1 MSDQTLLSLIHNKNI
16 LEDIISEVPFEKLLR
31 ISQRNKVL
39 QKIIKI
45 SPNIYKKLSQKKNL
59 IYSICLLIDHNKN
72 FRENPS
78 KIISKFLELPFMAFG
93 HIKVLYGESIDF
105 ICQVT
110 EKQYTYLLCGQ
121 NGLFLSSVNFDTNE
135 VTNLVIKNK
144 KKKQFIKV
152 ILLV

>member
-59 IYSICLLIDHNKN
+59 IY
-72 FRENPS
+72 
-78 KIISKFLELPFMAFG
+78 
-93 HIKVLYGESIDF
+93 
-105 ICQVT
+105 
-110 EKQYTYLLCGQ
+110 
-121 NGLFLSSVNFDTNE
+121 
-135 VTNLVIKNK
+135 
-144 KKKQFIKV
+144 
-152 ILLV
+152 